1 MPTEPLWLTAIVGL
15 TAIVLGW
22 IQRDVKASRL
32 LLMDQR
38 DLVHDLRGEIAG
50 LKAEIIILRS
60 RLQEKL
66 DENLTLLRKI
76 AKMNGQE

>member
-32 LLMDQR
+32 LLIDQR
-38 DLVHDLRGEIAG
+38 DLVHDLRNEIVS
-50 LKAEIIILRS
+50 LKTEIGVLRA
-60 RLQEKL
+60 RLQDKL
-66 DENLTLLRKI
+66 DENLVLLRKI